1 LSEERDNLDDGPLSL
16 PLRGRLSGPS
26 STNQWT
32 LVWFSL
38 IEHPW
43 TSLVIVPA
51 DAATSAIP
59 VARALTDVG
68 NTYED
73 QDVQVIE
80 AERLPPAITRHVI
93 STMAKRAEAGARTIV
108 AVSSPLVDYN
118 AIPIARAADASL
130 LVIRVGTTAISDAKK
145 TVNMI
150 GRASF
155 LGSLAADG

>member
-1 LSEERDNLDDGPLSL
+1 MGI

-26 STNQWT
+26 STSQWT

-51 DAATSAIP
+51 DASSSAIP
-59 VARALTDVG
+59 VARALSDIG

-73 QDVQVIE
+73 QDVQLIE

-93 STMAKRAEAGARTIV
+93 STMTKRAEAGARTIV

-118 AIPIARAADASL
+118 AIPIARAADACIL
-130 LVIRVGTTAISDAKK
+130 IVRVGDSAIADAKK

-150 GRASF
+150 GRACF